1 MSSANSTKQADIR
14 PYTHQFFRGN
24 GVCFVLGMMTV
35 AVVVATQLWLARI
48 IQQLLDLIG
57 GVDIGASLFDMLI
70 STICVIGLCVL
81 SSLLNYLSS
90 PRFVARGSAQ
100 YRSFVFEKLSQK
112 SISAFTGENTSLYI
126 SALSNDIGTIETD
139 YLGNIFTIVQLC
151 AQLVATLLMMLWYSP
166 ILTVVSLVF
175 SLFPVLTTM
184 LIGNRYAQSTK
195 AVSDKNEA
203 YLSSLRDALT
213 GFSVIKSFRAEVQMC
228 KLFAAEVKALMTEKE
243 KNKKLYCIIGLFSE
257 LGGITVQMGVFF
269 VGAYLALGG
278 KAITPG
284 TVLVFV
290 QLLNYVLSPIQNLPT
305 CFAQRKAA
313 LALVQKVADALEENV
328 REEGTA
334 EAAELT
340 EGITLQNLSFSY
352 EPEKPVLQSI
362 DFTFEAG
369 KSYALVGASGSGKST
384 LLNLLMA
391 SSPDYDGSISFDGTE
406 LRDLRSE
413 ALYGLMSAIQQN
425 VFLFNASLRDN
436 ITMFADFP
444 EEEIDRAIALSGLSA
459 LVEEKGKDYL
469 CGENGCG
476 LSGGEKQRVSIAR
489 SLLKR
494 SQVLLVDEATA
505 ALDPQTAYQ
514 VSSALL
520 DLKDITRI
528 VVTHDLDGA
537 LLKRYDCILT
547 LKNGTLTEVGSF
559 EELMAQKGYFYSLY
573 TVAQ

>member
-1 MSSANSTKQADIR
+1 MNPANSTQKADIR
-14 PYTHQFFRGN
+14 PYTRQFFRGN
-24 GVCFVLGMMTV
+24 GVRFVLGMVNV
-35 AVVVATQLWLARI
+35 AVVVATQLWLART

-57 GVDIGASLFDMLI
+57 GVDIGASLSDLLI
-70 STICVIGLCVL
+70 NTICVIGLCVL
-81 SSLLNYLSS
+81 SSFLNYHST
-90 PRFVARGSAQ
+90 PRFISQGSAQ
-100 YRSFVFEKLSQK
+100 YRNFVFEKLSQK

-151 AQLVATLLMMLWYSP
+151 AQLVATFVMMFWYSP
-166 ILTVVSLVF
+166 ILTVVSLAF
-175 SLFPVLTTM
+175 SALPVLTSM
-184 LIGNRYAQSTK
+184 LVGNRYAQSAK
-195 AVSDKNEA
+195 AVSNRNEA
-203 YLSSLRDALT
+203 YLSSLRDSLT
-213 GFSVIKSFRAEVQMC
+213 GFSVIKSFRAEAQMC
-228 KLFAAEVKALMTEKE
+228 KLFASEVKALMTEKE
-243 KNKKLYCIIGLFSE
+243 KNKKIYCIIGLFSE
-257 LGGITVQMGVFF
+257 LGGITVQMGVFL
-269 VGAYLALGG
+269 VGAYLALSG

-313 LALVQKVADALEENV
+313 RALVQKLADALAENV
-328 REEGTA
+328 RAEGS
-334 EAAELT
+334 EELT
-340 EGITLQNLSFSY
+340 ELNEGITLKNLSFAY
-352 EPEKPVLQSI
+352 EENNPVLKNI
-362 DFTFEAG
+362 NFTFEPN

-391 SSPDYDGSISFDGTE
+391 SSPDYDGSISFDDAE
-406 LRDLRSE
+406 LRDIRSE
-413 ALYGLMSAIQQN
+413 ALYELVGAVQQN

-444 EEEIDRAIALSGLSA
+444 EDEIDRAITLSGLSA

-489 SLLKR
+489 SLLKK
-494 SQVLLVDEATA
+494 SKVLLVDEATA

-514 VSSALL
+514 VSSAIL
-520 DLKDITRI
+520 DLEGITRI
-528 VVTHDLDGA
+528 VVTHSLEEA
-537 LLKRYDCILT
+537 LLKEYDCILT
-547 LKNGTLTEVGSF
+547 LKNGSITEQGTF
-559 EELMAQKGYFYSLY
+559 EDLMAQKGYFYSLY